1 MDGSPEPAEP
11 FVNDETP
18 QPEDRPLIRQAVAFG
33 GVTSSFSLPTS
44 SIYTATLPA
53 PTTGKAQFLPGQVV
67 KKPRRKKKD
76 DAPYKKHS
84 GRFRLEAYNPGTPS
98 EVLPGPMIQ
107 QGPGPYASAFRGY
120 TDPRSTRSASPAVTP
135 TSTLASHSERSASP
149 APTRGSANKRAATN
163 GTTSKTTQARSCA
176 QARTSSHI
184 PTQAHSGASPPV
196 MGLFNGT
203 TQDMMASSPNS
214 RGSHYRLDYE
224 TGRSLQPNSTS
235 TSATMSMDTS
245 LDFPMMPPAEPAQPM
260 QGIVQAPASYITPPS
275 PNLAP
280 PSSPKRLQPRTAE
293 VSSGEC
299 ANLDFVLR
307 YRLSR
312 FVAPRHL
319 APSGRMVTILAQDI
333 RSGEPDH
340 LLVEVKVPIRPAD
353 NPADGYW
360 ADAKDLV
367 RLALPSLLHVS

>member
-1 MDGSPEPAEP
+1 MDGSPEPPEP

-33 GVTSSFSLPTS
+33 GVTSSFALPTS

-53 PTTGKAQFLPGQVV
+53 PTTGKTQFLPGQVV

-120 TDPRSTRSASPAVTP
+120 TDPRSARSASPAVTP
-135 TSTLASHSERSASP
+135 TSTLASHFERSASP

-163 GTTSKTTQARSCA
+163 GTTSKTTQSRSRT

-184 PTQAHSGASPPV
+184 PTQVHSRASPPV

-203 TQDMMASSPNS
+203 TQDMVASSPNS

-224 TGRSLQPNSTS
+224 TGRSLQPNSTPP
-235 TSATMSMDTS
+235 SATMSMDTS
-245 LDFPMMPPAEPAQPM
+245 LDFPMMPPTEPAQPM
-260 QGIVQAPASYITPPS
+260 QGVVQAPASYITPSS

-280 PSSPKRLQPRTAE
+280 PSSPKRSQPRTGE

-299 ANLDFVLR
+299 ANLDFVLW
-307 YRLSR
+307 Y
-312 FVAPRHL
+312 
-319 APSGRMVTILAQDI
+319 
-333 RSGEPDH
+333 
-340 LLVEVKVPIRPAD
+340 
-353 NPADGYW
+353 
-360 ADAKDLV
+360 
-367 RLALPSLLHVS
+367 